1 MITPTP
7 AFQLGQELLNSAQ
20 NVARVDGFLVFFSL
34 IVTTGMFIGIR
45 LDDGSRG
52 LRRSLVI
59 LVPFILLQTLT
70 NISRV
75 YQNFNQQMASQS
87 FNGTTTMVLTSF
99 AYILGLVIGH
109 LIFKRAKKDVN
120 YGKSNN

>member
-20 NVARVDGFLVFFSL
+20 NVVRVDGFLVFFSL
-34 IVTTGMFIGIR
+34 IVTTGMFIGRR
-45 LDDGSRG
+45 LDGGSRG

-59 LVPFILLQTLT
+59 LIPFILLQFLT

-75 YQNFNQQMASQS
+75 YQTLNVQMASQS
-87 FNGTTTMVLTSF
+87 FNGTTTIILTSF

-120 YGKSNN
+120 YGKSNS

>member
-7 AFQLGQELLNSAQ
+7 AFQLGQELINSAQ
-20 NVARVDGFLVFFSL
+20 NVIRVDGFLVFFSL
-34 IVTTGMFIGIR
+34 IITTGMLIGIR

-59 LVPFILLQTLT
+59 LIPFILLQTLT

-75 YQNFNQQMASQS
+75 YQTLNVQMASQS
-87 FNGTTTMVLTSF
+87 FNGTTTMVLTSI

-120 YGKSNN
+120 YGKSNC

>member
-7 AFQLGQELLNSAQ
+7 AFQLGQELINSAQ
-20 NVARVDGFLVFFSL
+20 NVIRVDGFLIFFSL

-52 LRRSLVI
+52 LRRSLLI
-59 LVPFILLQTLT
+59 LVPFILLQFLT

-75 YQNFNQQMASQS
+75 YQTLNTQMASQS
-87 FNGTTTMVLTSF
+87 FNGTTTIILTSF